1 LTRGRGAPGGP
12 GRGARGGPGG
22 GPGGPGGARGGPG
35 GPGGPGGDEFYYII
49 LKPPGGGIWSTARP
63 ENFYMKN
70 ESLGPRAPRP
80 GPRGSIFEPKI
91 PPCPPPRNNWGP
103 CGGAYRG
110 LGSQQNLFFTYLY
123 FFFYF
128 LLFFLCSGLFFFLIC
143 SRCELV
149 PCSRLCCPRCTA
161 RSSLVGLRFE
171 TATVC
176 WTRTR
181 PGAGGP
187 GPGPGGRPGGAR
199 GPPRGPRG
207 GRPGRPPGRGA
218 PGAPGGTQAPGLGI

>member
-1 LTRGRGAPGGP
+1 MKVSGP
-12 GRGARGGPGG
+12 GPPGPGPGG
-22 GPGGPGGARGGPG
+22 R
-35 GPGGPGGDEFYYII
+35 F
-49 LKPPGGGIWSTARP
+49 LSQKSPPA
-63 ENFYMKN
+63 
-70 ESLGPRAPRP
+70 
-80 GPRGSIFEPKI
+80 
-91 PPCPPPRNNWGP
+91 PPPRNNWGP

-110 LGSQQNLFFTYLY
+110 LGSQHIFYL
-123 FFFYF
+123 
-128 LLFFLCSGLFFFLIC
+128 FLIIFLFILLLLIVCAIHHLLYLFC

-187 GPGPGGRPGGAR
+187 GPGPGGRPG
-199 GPPRGPRG
+199 
-207 GRPGRPPGRGA
+207 RPGGPAGPAPGRGA
-218 PGAPGGTQAPGLGI
+218 PGGPRRDPGSGPGYLKFYNEVHYKMLNK